1 MTLFTQSG
9 RGPTPH
15 RITPRQHTGFGLT
28 GEAEDPYNRTLMSAT
43 LPAVLDVWRMV
54 SARRYFEGTF
64 PLTAFTRLRDSLVDA
79 EGECRFSLEFGRDAM
94 NQAFVEVRAE
104 ADLPLQCQRTLERYL
119 QPVKVVQRLG
129 LITSEAQEAA
139 LPEEMEPLLVPESGE
154 LRGIDL
160 VEDELILALPVV
172 PINPDSSLPDTV
184 WPLEEE
190 QKPNPF
196 TVLSALKDHKQ

>member
-1 MTLFTQSG
+1 
-9 RGPTPH
+9 
-15 RITPRQHTGFGLT
+15 
-28 GEAEDPYNRTLMSAT
+28 
-43 LPAVLDVWRMV
+43 MV

-64 PLTAFTRLRDSLVDA
+64 PLTAFARLRDSLVDA

-129 LITSEAQEAA
+129 LITSEAQESA

-184 WPLEEE
+184 WPLEED

-196 TVLSALKDHKQ
+196 KVLSALKDHKQ